1 MLGNIVVYLFLV
13 IIIVVAAAWIWM
25 TFRASRDEAAKPDDS
40 QTVPDGT
47 KACYSSACF
56 LFPRCSHECHICP

>member
-25 TFRASRDEAAKPDDS
+25 TFRASRGEAAKADDS
-40 QTVPDGT
+40 KFDGLVPPG
-47 KACYSSACF
+47 
-56 LFPRCSHECHICP
+56 